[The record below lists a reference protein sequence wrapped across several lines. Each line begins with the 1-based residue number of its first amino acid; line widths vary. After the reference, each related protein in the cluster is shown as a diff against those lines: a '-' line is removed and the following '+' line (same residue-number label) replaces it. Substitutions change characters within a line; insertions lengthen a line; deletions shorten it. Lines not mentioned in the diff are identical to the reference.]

1 MRSGMAEFRSHLESY
16 DSQLADVKRSAGDAT
31 HEVSQVNDKVLL
43 LRRNV
48 TTLRGSLS
56 ALQLDHTDT
65 ANSLDLLATV
75 SLHSQHLSISLC
87 VSIYYVYMTLYMI
100 VSKCSLSNRMHIHTC
115 TCTCGLAC
123 SSGVL

>member
-1 MRSGMAEFRSHLESY
+1 MYVVIQAPYKPLYAAQMLSDVQQILVRLIHTHTHTHTQEEVQEMRSGMAEFRSHLESY

-31 HEVSQVNDKVLL
+31 HGVSQVNDKVLL

-75 SLHSQHLSISLC
+75 S
-87 VSIYYVYMTLYMI
+87 
-100 VSKCSLSNRMHIHTC
+100 
-115 TCTCGLAC
+115 
-123 SSGVL
+123 